1 MNTVDAVRLHLERAS
16 RPERVADLSRFFQCH
31 EGGYGE
37 GDFFLAVT
45 VPQQRTIAKRWYPE
59 ASLAD
64 LETLLQDPIHESR
77 LTALFMMIHRYDQ
90 GWHKQEL
97 IDLYFRNTD
106 FINNWDLVDSSA
118 YHLPGKHY
126 FPEYPSHLYELAGHN
141 HLWEQ
146 RIAIVATMYY
156 IRKGITE
163 HTFAIADMLLQHPH
177 DLIHKATGWLIREAA
192 KKDFDAALQFL
203 VARYHQMPRT
213 MLRYAIE
220 RFDEPLRQDLL
231 KGRI

>member
-1 MNTVDAVRLHLERAS
+1 MA
-16 RPERVADLSRFFQCH
+16 RFFQCY

-37 GDFFLAVT
+37 GDFFFAVT
-45 VPQQRTIAKRWYPE
+45 VPQQRIIANKWYPE
-59 ASLAD
+59 A
-64 LETLLQDPIHESR
+64 TLDDIEQLLRDPIHECR
-77 LTALFMMIHRYDQ
+77 LTALFMMIHQYDDNS
-90 GWHKQEL
+90 HRDEL
-97 IDLYFRNTD
+97 IRVYLRNTD
-106 FINNWDLVDSSA
+106 YINNWDLVDSSA

-126 FPEYPSHLYELAGHN
+126 FPEYPSHLYELARRD

-156 IRKGITE
+156 IRKGIIE
-163 HTFAIADMLLQHPH
+163 HTFAIADTLLQHPH

-192 KKDFDAALQFL
+192 KKDFNAALEFL
-203 VARYHQMPRT
+203 VPRYAQMPRT

-220 RFDEPLRQDLL
+220 RFDEPLRQDFL